1 MARRF
6 QKMLWLLCAFLLLT
20 QSLLPV
26 SAQAYVTVRCLGAS
40 ASSPECART
49 LVPVE
54 EGTSA
59 RSYLA
64 PMSCCHHH
72 MTRGCALMDMT
83 RTAPAAPFTS
93 VSALPCL
100 VQVSPFSTERPSA
113 SQSAR
118 SWMLDVS
125 PAHAPPAAT
134 PVSSCPLETTSR
146 LRLNSFRFPTRTFS
160 PSHSL
165 RAPPTV

>member
-26 SAQAYVTVRCLGAS
+26 SAQAYVAMRCVGAS
-40 ASSPECART
+40 ASSPDCALT

-64 PMSCCHHH
+64 PMSCCRH
-72 MTRGCALMDMT
+72 MPRGCALMDMT
-83 RTAPAAPFTS
+83 HTAPAVPYAS

-100 VQVSPFSTERPSA
+100 VKVSPLSTERPSA

-118 SWMLDVS
+118 AWMLDAS

-134 PVSSCPLETTSR
+134 AVFSLPVQTFACLA
-146 LRLNSFRFPTRTFS
+146 LDSFCLPTPAFS
-160 PSHSL
+160 PSHGL
-165 RAPPTV
+165 RAPPIV

>member
-1 MARRF
+1 MARRL

-26 SAQAYVTVRCLGAS
+26 SAQAYVAMRCVGAS
-40 ASSPECART
+40 ASSPDCALT
-49 LVPVE
+49 LVPAE

-64 PMSCCHHH
+64 PMSCCRH
-72 MTRGCALMDMT
+72 MPRGCALMDMT
-83 RTAPAAPFTS
+83 HTTPAAPYAS

-100 VQVSPFSTERPSA
+100 VQVSPLSTERPSA

-118 SWMLDVS
+118 SWMLDAS

-134 PVSSCPLETTSR
+134 AVSSCPLETTSR
-146 LRLNSFRFPTRTFS
+146 LWLIAFNFPARTFS

-165 RAPPTV
+165 RAPPSV

>member
-1 MARRF
+1 MARRL

-26 SAQAYVTVRCLGAS
+26 SAQAYVTVRCIGAS
-40 ASSPECART
+40 AGSPDCAQA

-54 EGTSA
+54 EGASA

-64 PMSCCHHH
+64 PMSCCHH
-72 MTRGCALMDMT
+72 MTRVCALMDMT
-83 RTAPAAPFTS
+83 HTALAVPHAS
-93 VSALPCL
+93 LSALPCL
-100 VQVSPFSTERPSA
+100 VQVSPLSTDRPA
-113 SQSAR
+113 AGQSAR
-118 SWMLDVS
+118 SWMLNAS

-134 PVSSCPLETTSR
+134 AASSRPLITASC
-146 LRLNSFRFPTRTFS
+146 LRLNAFNLPARTFS

-165 RAPPTV
+165 RAPPSV

>member
-26 SAQAYVTVRCLGAS
+26 SAQAYVAMRCVGAS
-40 ASSPECART
+40 ANSPNCALM

-54 EGTSA
+54 EGTFA

-64 PMSCCHHH
+64 PMSCCHQ
-72 MTRGCALMDMT
+72 MSRGCALMDMT
-83 RTAPAAPFTS
+83 HTAPAAPYAS

-100 VQVSPFSTERPSA
+100 VQVSPLSTERPSA

-118 SWMLDVS
+118 SWMLDAS

-134 PVSSCPLETTSR
+134 AVSSCPLGTASR
-146 LRLNSFRFPTRTFS
+146 LRLNSFGFLTRTFS

>member
-26 SAQAYVTVRCLGAS
+26 SAQAYVAVRCVGAS
-40 ASSPECART
+40 ASSPDCALS

-64 PMSCCHHH
+64 PMSCCHQ
-72 MTRGCALMDMT
+72 MSRGCALSGMGQ
-83 RTAPAAPFTS
+83 AAAPLHRVS
-93 VSALPCL
+93 LSALPCL

-125 PAHAPPAAT
+125 PAHAPPVAT
-134 PVSSCPLETTSR
+134 AVSSCPLRTASR
-146 LRLNSFRFPTRTFS
+146 LRLNSFIFPTRTFS

>member
-26 SAQAYVTVRCLGAS
+26 SAQAYVAVRCVGAS
-40 ASSPECART
+40 ASSPDCALS

-64 PMSCCHHH
+64 PMSCCHH
-72 MTRGCALMDMT
+72 MSRGCALMDMT
-83 RTAPAAPFTS
+83 HTASAAPYAS

-100 VQVSPFSTERPSA
+100 VKVSPLSTERPSA

-118 SWMLDVS
+118 AWMLDVS

-134 PVSSCPLETTSR
+134 AVSSCPLETTSR
-146 LRLNSFRFPTRTFS
+146 LWLIAFNFPARTFS

-165 RAPPTV
+165 RAPPSV